1 MENLRLL
8 ANHNN
13 PGNKR
18 LVNSSQ
24 GVFFMLKIV

>member
-18 LVNSSQ
+18 LVNLSQ
-24 GVFFMLKIV
+24 GVFFLP